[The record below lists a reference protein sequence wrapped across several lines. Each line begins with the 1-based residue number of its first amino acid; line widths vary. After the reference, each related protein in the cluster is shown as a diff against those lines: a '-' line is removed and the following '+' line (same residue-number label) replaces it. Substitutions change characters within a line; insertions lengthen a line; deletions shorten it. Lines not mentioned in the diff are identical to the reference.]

1 MILVFTETILIFVLS
16 NRAQRQAQKYIHRKQ
31 RLPALHRLKQKKDLT
46 DLLHKRQESLDTLD
60 DILLRIDSAAT
71 DVEVMCCLSYKCFQ
85 LFTRIS
91 RCTSLLYAT
100 LICIHHTTFS
110 HFLPVSKCLLA
121 SRFCSTDSGPRSL

>member
-16 NRAQRQAQKYIHRKQ
+16 NRAQRQAQKYTHRKQ

-71 DVEVMCCLSYKCFQ
+71 DAEVMCCLSYKVFV
-85 LFTRIS
+85 
-91 RCTSLLYAT
+91 CTL
-100 LICIHHTTFS
+100 
-110 HFLPVSKCLLA
+110 
-121 SRFCSTDSGPRSL
+121 R